1 MSFDDNCSIWTLFV
15 SNKNKNGTYRCM
27 NVENDQ
33 IINLDVNGLLQSHK
47 IFIIDKTKSRTTINN
62 TLDN

>member
-1 MSFDDNCSIWTLFV
+1 
-15 SNKNKNGTYRCM
+15 M